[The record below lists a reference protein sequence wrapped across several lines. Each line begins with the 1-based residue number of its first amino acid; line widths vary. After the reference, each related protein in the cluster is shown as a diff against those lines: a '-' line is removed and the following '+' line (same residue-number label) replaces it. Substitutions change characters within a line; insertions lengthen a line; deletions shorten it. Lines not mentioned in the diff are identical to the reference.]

1 MSSSG
6 TMNRLEFD
14 ENDLYQEPEI
24 SQRWQAAITTIILL
38 ALVSYGWQYLSYET
52 TIKRTLYEV
61 GTSIIPTRFVQLLHT
76 SARRITSLPNTGS
89 SGAHH
94 DAENNSQ
101 AIQQVYDGAAV
112 SSVVQRARSLSGFGT
127 KTIET
132 TFAGLGNWDNS
143 CFQNSVLQGLA
154 TLQAFRTF
162 VEESVYLSTIAAI
175 EAPTYEGL
183 KVFLSQLQQELASRN
198 TLWPPSVLRS
208 MNTWQQQD
216 AQEYFSKI
224 MDAIEK
230 ESGKYQNAM
239 AKRLA
244 PGLDC
249 LRPHNWKESD
259 IPVNE
264 AQSDM
269 DKMTS
274 ILLPPNPLD
283 GSLSQVLRC
292 QKCGFS
298 EGISLIPLNCLTLN
312 LGLGGN
318 CELENLLDAYTAPEL
333 IEGVE
338 CDECTRLA
346 KVKIDAGVTAR
357 KSSRA
362 DGSSIESDEKATNI
376 PKVLSTKAKRVLF
389 GRLPHDLVVHIN
401 RSIFDDWGNQRKN
414 NSFVSFPPTLEI
426 VDDWMTPLSDE
437 GSDIHA
443 VYELRCIVTHQGR
456 HDNGHYVACGKRGKE
471 WYSFNDEIVSRI
483 TEEQV
488 LGRGHVFML
497 FYEMVDRKAVLEI
510 TPPSSPSLCQHSSE
524 SSMADARPKRSDS
537 VNHGAEETN
546 DDLDSGQIPNSDV
559 TLVNSPAVFNSEFDP
574 KLSASLT
581 E

>member
-14 ENDLYQEPEI
+14 ENDLYQQPEI

-38 ALVSYGWQYLSYET
+38 AIVSYGWQYLSYET
-52 TIKRTLYEV
+52 TIKRTLYEA
-61 GTSIIPTRFVQLLHT
+61 GTSIIPTRFVQLLHA
-76 SARRITSLPNTGS
+76 SAGRITTLPNTGS
-89 SGAHH
+89 SGTHRN
-94 DAENNSQ
+94 AENTTQ
-101 AIQQVYDGAAV
+101 ALQQVYDGSAV

-162 VEESVYLSTIAAI
+162 VEKSLYLSDIATI

-183 KVFLSQLQQELASRN
+183 KGFLNQLQEELSSRN

-216 AQEYFSKI
+216 AQEYYSKI

-230 ESGKYQNAM
+230 ESRKYQNAM

-249 LRPHNWKESD
+249 LRSHNSKESE
-259 IPVNE
+259 IPVND

-269 DKMTS
+269 NKLTS
-274 ILLPPNPLD
+274 TLLPANPLD
-283 GSLSQVLRC
+283 GSLSQALRC

-298 EGISLIPLNCLTLN
+298 EGISLIPFNCLTLN

-338 CDECTRLA
+338 CDECTKLA
-346 KVKIDAGVTAR
+346 KAKIDTGMTAC

-362 DGSSIESDEKATNI
+362 DGSSTESDEKAANI
-376 PKVLSTKAKRVLF
+376 PKVLSTKAKRILF

-426 VDDWMTPLSDE
+426 VDDWMTSLSDG

-497 FYEMVDRKAVLEI
+497 FYEMLDRKAVLEI
-510 TPPSSPSLCQHSSE
+510 TPPSSPLLSQHSSE
-524 SSMADARPKRSDS
+524 SSTADIRLKRPVT
-537 VNHGAEETN
+537 VNNGAEETN
-546 DDLDSGQIPNSDV
+546 DDLDSGQMPNSDV
-559 TLVNSPAVFNSEFDP
+559 TLVNAPAVFNSESDP

>member
-1 MSSSG
+1 MSSFG

-14 ENDLYQEPEI
+14 ENDLYRQPEI
-24 SQRWQAAITTIILL
+24 SQRWQAAITTIVLL
-38 ALVSYGWQYLSYET
+38 VIFSYGWQYVSYET
-52 TIKRTLYEV
+52 TIKRRLCEI
-61 GTSIIPTRFVQLLHT
+61 GTSIIPTRFLQLLHI
-76 SARRITSLPNTGS
+76 SAGRITSLPKTGVLR
-89 SGAHH
+89 AHR
-94 DAENNSQ
+94 DTENNSQ
-101 AIQQVYDGAAV
+101 AALQQTYEGSGV
-112 SSVVQRARSLSGFGT
+112 SSVVQRARSLSGYGP
-127 KTIET
+127 KTIDT

-143 CFQNSVLQGLA
+143 CFQNSILQGLA
-154 TLQAFRTF
+154 TLQAFRKF
-162 VEESVYLSTIAAI
+162 AEKSLHLSAAAGI
-175 EAPTYEGL
+175 DAPTYEGL
-183 KVFLSQLQQELASRN
+183 KVFLDQLQEELSTRN

-230 ESGKYQNAM
+230 ESRKYQNAM
-239 AKRLA
+239 AKRLV
-244 PGLDC
+244 PSLDC
-249 LRPHNWKESD
+249 LRLHDSKECETQFGT
-259 IPVNE
+259 NRL
-264 AQSDM
+264 
-269 DKMTS
+269 MTT
-274 ILLPPNPLD
+274 LLPANPLD
-283 GSLSQVLRC
+283 GSLSQALRC

-298 EGISLIPLNCLTLN
+298 EGISLIPFNCLTLN

-318 CELENLLDAYTAPEL
+318 CELESLLDAYTAPEL

-338 CDECTRLA
+338 CDECTRLGRA
-346 KVKIDAGVTAR
+346 KIDAGVTTS
-357 KSSRA
+357 KSSEA
-362 DGSSIESDEKATNI
+362 DGSSTGSNERATRI
-376 PKVLSTKAKRVLF
+376 PKVLSTKAKRILF

-414 NSFVSFPPTLEI
+414 TSFVSFPLALEI
-426 VDDWMTPLSDE
+426 VDEWMTSLSDG

-510 TPPSSPSLCQHSSE
+510 TPPSSPSLSQHSRE
-524 SSMADARPKRSDS
+524 SSTADARLKQLIPVDNG
-537 VNHGAEETN
+537 VVETE
-546 DDLDSGQIPNSDV
+546 DLSSGQDPDSDV
-559 TLVNSPAVFNSEFDP
+559 TSENAPAVFNPESDP
-574 KLSASLT
+574 KLSASST

>member
-1 MSSSG
+1 MSSFG

-14 ENDLYQEPEI
+14 ENDLYRQPEI
-24 SQRWQAAITTIILL
+24 SQRWQAAITTIVLL
-38 ALVSYGWQYLSYET
+38 VIVSYGWQYVSYET
-52 TIKRTLYEV
+52 TIKRRLYEI
-61 GTSIIPTRFVQLLHT
+61 GTSIIPTRFLQLLHI
-76 SARRITSLPNTGS
+76 SAGRITSLPKTDVPR
-89 SGAHH
+89 AHR
-94 DAENNSQ
+94 DTENNAQ
-101 AIQQVYDGAAV
+101 ALQQIYEGSGV
-112 SSVVQRARSLSGFGT
+112 SSVVQRARSLSGYGP

-154 TLQAFRTF
+154 TLQAFRAF
-162 VEESVYLSTIAAI
+162 AEKSLNLSAAAGI
-175 EAPTYEGL
+175 DAPTYEGL
-183 KVFLSQLQQELASRN
+183 KVFLDQLQEELSSRN

-230 ESGKYQNAM
+230 ESRKYQNAM

-244 PGLDC
+244 PSLDC
-249 LRPHNWKESD
+249 LRLHGSEECETQFGTNRL
-259 IPVNE
+259 
-264 AQSDM
+264 
-269 DKMTS
+269 MTS
-274 ILLPPNPLD
+274 LLPANPLD
-283 GSLSQVLRC
+283 GSLSQALRC
-292 QKCGFS
+292 QECGFS
-298 EGISLIPLNCLTLN
+298 EGMSLIPFNCLTLN

-318 CELENLLDAYTAPEL
+318 CELESLLDAYTTPEL

-346 KVKIDAGVTAR
+346 RAKIDVGMTAS
-357 KSSRA
+357 KSSEA
-362 DGSSIESDEKATNI
+362 DGSSTGSKEKATSI
-376 PKVLSTKAKRVLF
+376 PKVLSTKAKRILF

-414 NSFVSFPPTLEI
+414 TSFVSFPPVLEI
-426 VDDWMTPLSDE
+426 VDDWMTSLNDG

-471 WYSFNDEIVSRI
+471 WYSFNDEVVSRI

-497 FYEMVDRKAVLEI
+497 FYEMVDRKAILEI
-510 TPPSSPSLCQHSSE
+510 TPPSSPSLSQDSRASPT
-524 SSMADARPKRSDS
+524 ADARLKQLIPVDNGL
-537 VNHGAEETN
+537 VETEA
-546 DDLDSGQIPNSDV
+546 LDSGQNPDSDV
-559 TLVNSPAVFNSEFDP
+559 TSENAPAVFDPESDP
-574 KLSASLT
+574 KLSASST